1 MCLLT
6 VRSSGSL
13 TLLLAL
19 ETLSCWVSVF
29 NFGMNNF
36 ASTYYTLF
44 CCLESY
50 SFLRR
55 DRKKMDPEGI
65 KGEEELG
72 EMEGG
77 EAIFRI
83 YFMRKESNFNLK

>member
-1 MCLLT
+1 MGLLT

-19 ETLSCWVSVF
+19 ETLSCWVPVF

-55 DRKKMDPEGI
+55 DRKEMDPEGI
-65 KGEEELG
+65 KGGEELG
-72 EMEGG
+72 VMEGG

-83 YFMRKESNFNLK
+83 YFMRKESIFNLK